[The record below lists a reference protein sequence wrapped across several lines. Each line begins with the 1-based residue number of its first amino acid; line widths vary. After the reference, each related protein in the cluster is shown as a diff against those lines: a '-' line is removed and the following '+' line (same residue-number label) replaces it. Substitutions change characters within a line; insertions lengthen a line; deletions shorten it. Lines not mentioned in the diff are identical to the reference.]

1 MSRVRDCLPA
11 RAAVLALI
19 DPRGQILVRATPNAS
34 ANAVVLPA
42 AGAPRVLSVRTT
54 VTPEDG
60 KANAAILALI
70 ADALGCPKSALT
82 LVRGATTRD
91 KLVQIAR

>member
-1 MSRVRDCLPA
+1 MSRVRNLLPD
-11 RAAVLALI
+11 RAAVLALV
-19 DPRGQILVRATPNAS
+19 DARGQLAVRATPNAS

-42 AGAPRVLSVRTT
+42 DGAPRVLAVRTT

-60 KANAAILALI
+60 KANDAILTLLAE
-70 ADALGCPKSALT
+70 ALGCPKSALT
-82 LVRGATTRD
+82 LVRGATARD